1 MQEQKAA
8 LADVTLSEDA
18 AGAVKFSAEDL
29 EALFEP
35 IPAAPAASSVA
46 KPRSRTRTVASE
58 G

>member
-8 LADVTLSEDA
+8 LGDVTLSEAA
-18 AGAVKFSAEDL
+18 AGAGKFSAEDL

-46 KPRSRTRTVASE
+46 KPRSRTRTGASE